1 MSAPARLPRWLKPA
15 NRVIIALQRLGLA
28 IGTMHVLSVL
38 GRTSG
43 RLRSTPVSPL
53 TVNGQRYIIG
63 GLAGA
68 DWVKN
73 ARAASWGIVAR
84 GRKKERVV
92 LIELPVEQRAP
103 ILRAFPREVPHGVQ
117 FFQRLYGL
125 PKDPAALLDAFAAL
139 AWQCPV
145 FRIEP
150 APEALHHTREK
161 RGAQP
166 LHKGRAPR

>member
-1 MSAPARLPRWLKPA
+1 
-15 NRVIIALQRLGLA
+15 
-28 IGTMHVLSVL
+28 MHVLSVP

-53 TVNGQRYIIG
+53 TVNGQRYIVG

-73 ARAASWGIVAR
+73 ARAAGWGILAH

-125 PKDPAALLDAFAAL
+125 PKDPAALPDAFAAL

-150 APEALHHTREK
+150 APEAFHHAHEK
-161 RGAQP
+161 GEPNRGDGLPAE
-166 LHKGRAPR
+166 KGGDFALTMFSYSSVLAETSIVNR

>member
-1 MSAPARLPRWLKPA
+1 MSAAARLPRWLKPA
-15 NRVIIALQRLGLA
+15 NRAIIALQRLGLA
-28 IGTMHVLSVL
+28 IGTMHVLSVP

-53 TVNGQRYIIG
+53 TVDGQRYIIG

-73 ARAASWGIVAR
+73 ARAAGWGILAR
-84 GRKKERVV
+84 GRKTERVV

-117 FFQRLYGL
+117 FFRRLYGL
-125 PKDPAALLDAFAAL
+125 PRMRRRCPMPSRASRGSV
-139 AWQCPV
+139 QCSASSRRPKP
-145 FRIEP
+145 FTLRQPEP
-150 APEALHHTREK
+150 GWARDCS
-161 RGAQP
+161 
-166 LHKGRAPR
+166 

>member
-1 MSAPARLPRWLKPA
+1 MSAAARLPRWLKPA

-28 IGTMHVLSVL
+28 IGTMHVLSVP

-53 TVNGQRYIIG
+53 TVNGQRYIIA

-73 ARAASWGIVAR
+73 ARAAGWGILAR
-84 GRKKERVV
+84 GRKKERIV

-125 PKDPAALLDAFAAL
+125 SKDPAALPDAFATL
-139 AWQCPV
+139 ASQCPV

-150 APEALHHTREK
+150 APEPLQHTT
-161 RGAQP
+161 A
-166 LHKGRAPR
+166 